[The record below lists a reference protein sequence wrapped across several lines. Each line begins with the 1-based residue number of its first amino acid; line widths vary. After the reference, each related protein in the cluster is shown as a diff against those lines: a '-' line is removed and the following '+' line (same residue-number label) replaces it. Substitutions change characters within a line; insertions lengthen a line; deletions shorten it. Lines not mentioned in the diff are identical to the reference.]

1 MKRIRIGNDI
11 RVQTSLHDLNDF
23 DITSIKQLR
32 CYFIPQGDSYTT
44 PTTDTYDPMQ
54 YTICNCGKPKYNV
67 FPCNIDAPHWFCG
80 YNGFGV
86 NSKRFI
92 HVDTK
97 FLAPSR
103 LLEEQNRI
111 EAYFPAKAQHQIGEY
126 KFVIVLTIY
135 QPGWCENNLRT
146 ITLDQGIIFALTNDD
161 KDPDH
166 DTTIDLDITYAES
179 IDVPDLL
186 YIYKTLDLGETD
198 QKLTNYNVNIRY
210 SDESLRKLTKDEFN
224 EYIRTTVVN
233 NIGNI
238 RVKNNGQIVND
249 DIYSQVDANITYSL
263 RKSYDEDP
271 ITKTI
276 RVLSDGRMYRIN
288 YNCPSGY
295 KINSNSENQIYIT
308 DDGQNQKLPLF
319 HFTISKQPGVNP
331 SFLPQITSVT
341 ATNCTLKYD
350 ESNKMYN
357 VYAPVTGDID
367 INVNVS
373 EDYMDTCL
381 IDYTT
386 VTDLRV
392 EGDNEINPMHS
403 EMQLDKQFGSF
414 TVFDK
419 RPTKNLDDIIITA
432 DGCIVKEISRNSE
445 SIKYGINGPI
455 TANYGEI
462 NISCTLKETPK
473 PASKEYT
480 IQYNYDN
487 TQYTVTGPSKITVLN
502 SDLQTDKMV
511 GNFNIV
517 CLGENNINNTQVTST
532 GCVIK
537 TVGAQQSP
545 KLINGGLYCPITA
558 TGDVITINISATP
571 VDPKPVD
578 KEYTYTI
585 NYYYN
590 DEQCTIEGPSEIKVL
605 DSKRFLNEKIGSF
618 YVTCIGENPDS
629 SNIQVKVTGCS
640 VQNSAGDETSCRYDL
655 YGPITTNNGIIKVNI
670 SINSDVPDQPHVTS
684 ISVPDEFKLESELQI
699 NIGNLDYDDVPYTI
713 TLNYSDGSNKSVT
726 ASEFNNLL
734 NTSIDGNSGIS
745 IDESG
750 QITRTDKFKDINTEI
765 TYQLKGNASIEA
777 TMHVVSVGKWH
788 TIEYNHL
795 NVIEVNGP
803 EDLFVN
809 NDYLDYPYSGIHLAS
824 FTARTAP
831 GVSSTVMVERVTG
844 DGCTIEKSTQD
855 SYTFYI
861 CPSITKDNITIN
873 ITNSSGFEEP
883 DVDEE
888 HTYTIQYTYDNTQYT
903 VNGPSEV
910 KILNSELSTD
920 KLIGSLN
927 ITCIGENTSV
937 DNIQVTAT
945 GCNVKSIATQETI
958 HTYKLCGP
966 ITATGNIINVNIT
979 TKQNLRV
986 TSIVVPDSITLQHT
1000 SHLNIG
1006 DLGYDGTAYNIRINY
1021 NDGSYK
1027 LVNADEFGEL
1037 ITVVINDTNNIVIG
1051 ETGQIRRL
1059 NMFENVDEQVTYQLK
1074 ENSSIKDTMRI
1085 VSSGKMY
1092 TINYNYD
1099 SNYVTVNGKTAV
1111 YVDDTTKIGDALPVT
1126 TFTVI
1131 PTNNEYTMT
1140 SLDMEITGASLINKP
1155 DPNTSVTRAEVTI
1168 VTPVTSD
1175 EIAITITASQ
1185 FRP

>member
-32 CYFIPQGDSYTT
+32 CYFIPQGNSHTT

-135 QPGWCENNLRT
+135 QPGWCEANLRT

-331 SFLPQITSVT
+331 SFLPSITNVT

-381 IDYTT
+381 INYTT
-386 VTDLRV
+386 VTDLRI

-432 DGCIVKEISRNSE
+432 NGCIVKEISRNSE

-473 PASKEYT
+473 P
-480 IQYNYDN
+480 
-487 TQYTVTGPSKITVLN
+487 
-502 SDLQTDKMV
+502 
-511 GNFNIV
+511 
-517 CLGENNINNTQVTST
+517 
-532 GCVIK
+532 
-537 TVGAQQSP
+537 
-545 KLINGGLYCPITA
+545 
-558 TGDVITINISATP
+558 
-571 VDPKPVD
+571 VD
-578 KEYTYTI
+578 KEYTYNI
-585 NYYYN
+585 NYYYDN
-590 DEQCTIEGPSEIKVL
+590 QQCTIEGPSQIKVL

-629 SNIQVKVTGCS
+629 SNIQLKVTGCN

-655 YGPITTNNGIIKVNI
+655 YGPITTSNGIIKVDI
-670 SINSDVPDQPHVTS
+670 SIKS
-684 ISVPDEFKLESELQI
+684 KL
-699 NIGNLDYDDVPYTI
+699 
-713 TLNYSDGSNKSVT
+713 
-726 ASEFNNLL
+726 
-734 NTSIDGNSGIS
+734 
-745 IDESG
+745 
-750 QITRTDKFKDINTEI
+750 
-765 TYQLKGNASIEA
+765 
-777 TMHVVSVGKWH
+777 
-788 TIEYNHL
+788 
-795 NVIEVNGP
+795 
-803 EDLFVN
+803 
-809 NDYLDYPYSGIHLAS
+809 
-824 FTARTAP
+824 
-831 GVSSTVMVERVTG
+831 
-844 DGCTIEKSTQD
+844 
-855 SYTFYI
+855 
-861 CPSITKDNITIN
+861 
-873 ITNSSGFEEP
+873 
-883 DVDEE
+883 
-888 HTYTIQYTYDNTQYT
+888 
-903 VNGPSEV
+903 
-910 KILNSELSTD
+910 
-920 KLIGSLN
+920 
-927 ITCIGENTSV
+927 
-937 DNIQVTAT
+937 
-945 GCNVKSIATQETI
+945 
-958 HTYKLCGP
+958 
-966 ITATGNIINVNIT
+966 
-979 TKQNLRV
+979 
-986 TSIVVPDSITLQHT
+986 
-1000 SHLNIG
+1000 
-1006 DLGYDGTAYNIRINY
+1006 
-1021 NDGSYK
+1021 
-1027 LVNADEFGEL
+1027 
-1037 ITVVINDTNNIVIG
+1037 
-1051 ETGQIRRL
+1051 
-1059 NMFENVDEQVTYQLK
+1059 
-1074 ENSSIKDTMRI
+1074 
-1085 VSSGKMY
+1085 
-1092 TINYNYD
+1092 
-1099 SNYVTVNGKTAV
+1099 
-1111 YVDDTTKIGDALPVT
+1111 
-1126 TFTVI
+1126 
-1131 PTNNEYTMT
+1131 
-1140 SLDMEITGASLINKP
+1140 
-1155 DPNTSVTRAEVTI
+1155 
-1168 VTPVTSD
+1168 
-1175 EIAITITASQ
+1175 
-1185 FRP
+1185 

>member
-32 CYFIPQGDSYTT
+32 CYFIPQGDSHTT

-166 DTTIDLDITYAES
+166 DTTINLDIAYAES

-210 SDESLRKLTKDEFN
+210 SDESLRKFTKDEFN

-263 RKSYDEDP
+263 RKSYNEDP

-288 YNCPSGY
+288 YNCPSRY
-295 KINSNSENQIYIT
+295 KINSNFENQIYIT

-331 SFLPQITSVT
+331 SLLPSITNVT

-357 VYAPVTGDID
+357 VYAPVTGDIN

-373 EDYMDTCL
+373 EDYMDTRL

-386 VTDLRV
+386 VTDLRI

-473 PASKEYT
+473 P
-480 IQYNYDN
+480 
-487 TQYTVTGPSKITVLN
+487 
-502 SDLQTDKMV
+502 
-511 GNFNIV
+511 
-517 CLGENNINNTQVTST
+517 
-532 GCVIK
+532 
-537 TVGAQQSP
+537 
-545 KLINGGLYCPITA
+545 
-558 TGDVITINISATP
+558 
-571 VDPKPVD
+571 VD
-578 KEYTYTI
+578 K
-585 NYYYN
+585 
-590 DEQCTIEGPSEIKVL
+590 
-605 DSKRFLNEKIGSF
+605 
-618 YVTCIGENPDS
+618 
-629 SNIQVKVTGCS
+629 
-640 VQNSAGDETSCRYDL
+640 
-655 YGPITTNNGIIKVNI
+655 
-670 SINSDVPDQPHVTS
+670 
-684 ISVPDEFKLESELQI
+684 
-699 NIGNLDYDDVPYTI
+699 
-713 TLNYSDGSNKSVT
+713 
-726 ASEFNNLL
+726 
-734 NTSIDGNSGIS
+734 
-745 IDESG
+745 
-750 QITRTDKFKDINTEI
+750 
-765 TYQLKGNASIEA
+765 
-777 TMHVVSVGKWH
+777 
-788 TIEYNHL
+788 
-795 NVIEVNGP
+795 
-803 EDLFVN
+803 
-809 NDYLDYPYSGIHLAS
+809 
-824 FTARTAP
+824 
-831 GVSSTVMVERVTG
+831 
-844 DGCTIEKSTQD
+844 
-855 SYTFYI
+855 
-861 CPSITKDNITIN
+861 
-873 ITNSSGFEEP
+873 
-883 DVDEE
+883 E

-966 ITATGNIINVNIT
+966 ITATSNIINVNIT

-986 TSIVVPDSITLQHT
+986 TSIVVPDSIMLQHT

-1006 DLGYDGTAYNIRINY
+1006 DLGYDGTAYNIRIYY

-1027 LVNADEFGEL
+1027 SVNADEFGEL
-1037 ITVVINDTNNIVIG
+1037 ITVVTGATGNITVA
-1051 ETGQIRRL
+1051 ETGMIARL

-1099 SNYVTVNGKTAV
+1099 SNYVTVNGNTFA

-1131 PTNNEYTMT
+1131 PTNNEYIMT

>member
-32 CYFIPQGDSYTT
+32 CYFIPQGDSHTT
-44 PTTDTYDPMQ
+44 PTNDTYDPMQ

-92 HVDTK
+92 HVDNK

-103 LLEEQNRI
+103 LLAEQNRI

-161 KDPDH
+161 RDPDH

-186 YIYKTLDLGETD
+186 YIYKTLDLGEVD

-224 EYIRTTVVN
+224 EYIHTTVVN

-249 DIYSQVDANITYSL
+249 NIYSQVDANITYSL

-288 YNCPSGY
+288 YNCPSAY

-308 DDGQNQKLPLF
+308 DEGQNQKLPLF

-331 SFLPQITSVT
+331 AFLPQITNVT

-357 VYAPVTGDID
+357 VYAPVTDDID

-373 EDYMDTCL
+373 EDYTDTCL
-381 IDYTT
+381 INYTT
-386 VTDLRV
+386 VTDLRI

-432 DGCIVKEISRNSE
+432 NGCMVKEISRNSE

-473 PASKEYT
+473 P
-480 IQYNYDN
+480 
-487 TQYTVTGPSKITVLN
+487 
-502 SDLQTDKMV
+502 
-511 GNFNIV
+511 
-517 CLGENNINNTQVTST
+517 
-532 GCVIK
+532 
-537 TVGAQQSP
+537 
-545 KLINGGLYCPITA
+545 
-558 TGDVITINISATP
+558 
-571 VDPKPVD
+571 VD
-578 KEYTYTI
+578 KEYTYDI
-585 NYYYN
+585 NYYYDN
-590 DEQCTIEGPSEIKVL
+590 QQCTIEGPQQIKVL

-629 SNIQVKVTGCS
+629 SNIQLKVTGCN

-655 YGPITTNNGIIKVNI
+655 YGPITTSNGIIKVDI
-670 SINSDVPDQPHVTS
+670 SIKSDATVTS
-684 ISVPDEFKLESELQI
+684 ISVPDEFKLENELQV
-699 NIGNLDYDDVPYTI
+699 NIGKLDYNDVPYTI

-745 IDESG
+745 IDENG

-831 GVSSTVMVERVTG
+831 GVSSTIMVERVTG

-855 SYTFYI
+855 SNTFYI

-873 ITNSSGFEEP
+873 ITNSSGFDEP

-888 HTYTIQYTYDNTQYT
+888 HTYIIQYTYDSTQYT

-937 DNIQVTAT
+937 DNIQVTAI
-945 GCNVKSIATQETI
+945 GCNVKSIAIQETI

-966 ITATGNIINVNIT
+966 ITATSNIIKINIT
-979 TKQNLRV
+979 TKQNSRV
-986 TSIVVPDSITLQHT
+986 TSIVVPDNITLQHT

-1006 DLGYDGTAYNIRINY
+1006 DLGYDGTAYNVRINY
-1021 NDGSYK
+1021 SDGSHK

-1037 ITVVINDTNNIVIG
+1037 ITVVTNDTGNIIVG
-1051 ETGQIRRL
+1051 ETGQIGRL

-1092 TINYNYD
+1092 RINYNYD
-1099 SNYVTVNGKTAV
+1099 SNYVTVNGNTSA
-1111 YVDDTTKIGDALPVT
+1111 YVDDATKIGDALPVS

-1131 PTNNEYTMT
+1131 PTNDEYTMT

-1168 VTPVTSD
+1168 VTPVTLD

-1185 FRP
+1185 FRPQL

>member
-32 CYFIPQGDSYTT
+32 CYFIPQGDSHTT

-92 HVDTK
+92 HVDNK

-103 LLEEQNRI
+103 LLAEQNRI

-135 QPGWCENNLRT
+135 QPGWCEANLRT
-146 ITLDQGIIFALTNDD
+146 ITLDQGVIFALTNDD

-295 KINSNSENQIYIT
+295 KINSNAENQIYIT

-331 SFLPQITSVT
+331 AFLPQITNVT

-350 ESNKMYN
+350 EPNKMYN

-373 EDYMDTCL
+373 EDYMDTCF
-381 IDYTT
+381 INYTT
-386 VTDLRV
+386 ATDLRV

-432 DGCIVKEISRNSE
+432 NGCIVKEISRNSE

-473 PASKEYT
+473 P
-480 IQYNYDN
+480 
-487 TQYTVTGPSKITVLN
+487 
-502 SDLQTDKMV
+502 
-511 GNFNIV
+511 
-517 CLGENNINNTQVTST
+517 
-532 GCVIK
+532 
-537 TVGAQQSP
+537 
-545 KLINGGLYCPITA
+545 
-558 TGDVITINISATP
+558 
-571 VDPKPVD
+571 VD
-578 KEYTYTI
+578 KEYTYDI
-585 NYYYN
+585 NYHY
-590 DEQCTIEGPSEIKVL
+590 DDQQCTIEGPQQIKVL

-629 SNIQVKVTGCS
+629 SKIQLKVTGCN

-655 YGPITTNNGIIKVNI
+655 YGPITTSNGIIKVDI
-670 SINSDVPDQPHVTS
+670 SIKSDATVTS
-684 ISVPDEFKLESELQI
+684 ISVPNEFKLENELQV
-699 NIGNLDYDDVPYTI
+699 NIGESDYDDVPYTI

-745 IDESG
+745 IDENG
-750 QITRTDKFKDINTEI
+750 QITRTDKFKNINTEI

-809 NDYLDYPYSGIHLAS
+809 NDYLDYPYGGIHLAS

-831 GVSSTVMVERVTG
+831 GVSSTIMVERVTG

-883 DVDEE
+883 DIDEE

-903 VNGPSEV
+903 VSGPSEV

-927 ITCIGENTSV
+927 IKCIGENTSV

-966 ITATGNIINVNIT
+966 ITATSNTITVNIT
-979 TKQNLRV
+979 TEQNSRV
-986 TSIVVPDSITLQHT
+986 TSIVVPDSIMLQHT

-1037 ITVVINDTNNIVIG
+1037 ITVVTNDTGNIIVG
-1051 ETGQIRRL
+1051 ETGQIGRL

-1085 VSSGKMY
+1085 ISSGKMY
-1092 TINYNYD
+1092 RINYNYD
-1099 SNYVTVNGKTAV
+1099 SNYVTVNGNTSA

-1168 VTPVTSD
+1168 VTPVTSN

>member
-86 NSKRFI
+86 KSKRFI
-92 HVDTK
+92 HVDNK

-161 KDPDH
+161 RDPNH

-331 SFLPQITSVT
+331 SFLPSITNVT

-357 VYAPVTGDID
+357 VYAPVTGDIN

-386 VTDLRV
+386 VTDLRI

-455 TANYGEI
+455 IANYGEI

-473 PASKEYT
+473 P
-480 IQYNYDN
+480 
-487 TQYTVTGPSKITVLN
+487 
-502 SDLQTDKMV
+502 
-511 GNFNIV
+511 
-517 CLGENNINNTQVTST
+517 
-532 GCVIK
+532 
-537 TVGAQQSP
+537 
-545 KLINGGLYCPITA
+545 
-558 TGDVITINISATP
+558 
-571 VDPKPVD
+571 VD
-578 KEYTYTI
+578 KEYTYDI
-585 NYYYN
+585 NYYYDN
-590 DEQCTIEGPSEIKVL
+590 QQCTIEGPSQIKVL

-629 SNIQVKVTGCS
+629 SNIQLKVTGCN

-655 YGPITTNNGIIKVNI
+655 YGPITTSNGIIKVDI
-670 SINSDVPDQPHVTS
+670 SIKSNQPHVTG
-684 ISVPDEFKLESELQI
+684 ISVPDEFKLENELQV
-699 NIGNLDYDDVPYTI
+699 NIGNLDYNDVPYTI

-734 NTSIDGNSGIS
+734 NTIIDGNSGIS
-745 IDESG
+745 IDENG

-777 TMHVVSVGKWH
+777 VMHVVSVGKWH

-809 NDYLDYPYSGIHLAS
+809 NDYLDYPYRGIHLAS

-831 GVSSTVMVERVTG
+831 GVSSTIMVERVTG

-903 VNGPSEV
+903 VSGPSEV

-927 ITCIGENTSV
+927 IKCIGENTSV

-945 GCNVKSIATQETI
+945 GCNVKSIAIQETI

-966 ITATGNIINVNIT
+966 ITATSNIINVNIT

-986 TSIVVPDSITLQHT
+986 TSIVVPDSIMLQHT

-1006 DLGYDGTAYNIRINY
+1006 DLGYDGTAYNIRIYY

-1027 LVNADEFGEL
+1027 SVNADEFGEL
-1037 ITVVINDTNNIVIG
+1037 ITVVTNDTGNIIVG
-1051 ETGQIRRL
+1051 ETGQIGRL

-1092 TINYNYD
+1092 RINYNYD
-1099 SNYVTVNGKTAV
+1099 SNYVTVNGNTSA

>member
-32 CYFIPQGDSYTT
+32 CYFIPQGDSHTT

-92 HVDTK
+92 HVDNK

-111 EAYFPAKAQHQIGEY
+111 EAYFPAKAQYQIGEY

-135 QPGWCENNLRT
+135 QPGWCECNLRT

-166 DTTIDLDITYAES
+166 DTTIDLDIAYAES
-179 IDVPDLL
+179 IYVPDLL

-288 YNCPSGY
+288 YNCPSAY

-308 DDGQNQKLPLF
+308 DEGQNQKLPLF

-386 VTDLRV
+386 VTDLRI

-432 DGCIVKEISRNSE
+432 NGCIVKEISRNSE

-473 PASKEYT
+473 P
-480 IQYNYDN
+480 
-487 TQYTVTGPSKITVLN
+487 
-502 SDLQTDKMV
+502 
-511 GNFNIV
+511 
-517 CLGENNINNTQVTST
+517 
-532 GCVIK
+532 
-537 TVGAQQSP
+537 
-545 KLINGGLYCPITA
+545 
-558 TGDVITINISATP
+558 
-571 VDPKPVD
+571 VD
-578 KEYTYTI
+578 KEYTYDI
-585 NYYYN
+585 NYYY
-590 DEQCTIEGPSEIKVL
+590 DDQQCTIEGPSQIKVL

-629 SNIQVKVTGCS
+629 SNIQLKVTGCN
-640 VQNSAGDETSCRYDL
+640 VQNSAGDEISCRYDL
-655 YGPITTNNGIIKVNI
+655 YGPITTSNGIIKVDI
-670 SINSDVPDQPHVTS
+670 SI
-684 ISVPDEFKLESELQI
+684 
-699 NIGNLDYDDVPYTI
+699 
-713 TLNYSDGSNKSVT
+713 
-726 ASEFNNLL
+726 
-734 NTSIDGNSGIS
+734 
-745 IDESG
+745 
-750 QITRTDKFKDINTEI
+750 
-765 TYQLKGNASIEA
+765 
-777 TMHVVSVGKWH
+777 
-788 TIEYNHL
+788 
-795 NVIEVNGP
+795 
-803 EDLFVN
+803 
-809 NDYLDYPYSGIHLAS
+809 
-824 FTARTAP
+824 
-831 GVSSTVMVERVTG
+831 
-844 DGCTIEKSTQD
+844 
-855 SYTFYI
+855 
-861 CPSITKDNITIN
+861 
-873 ITNSSGFEEP
+873 
-883 DVDEE
+883 
-888 HTYTIQYTYDNTQYT
+888 
-903 VNGPSEV
+903 
-910 KILNSELSTD
+910 
-920 KLIGSLN
+920 
-927 ITCIGENTSV
+927 
-937 DNIQVTAT
+937 
-945 GCNVKSIATQETI
+945 
-958 HTYKLCGP
+958 
-966 ITATGNIINVNIT
+966 
-979 TKQNLRV
+979 KQNLHV
-986 TSIVVPDSITLQHT
+986 TSIVVPDRIMLQHT
-1000 SHLNIG
+1000 AHFNIG
-1006 DLGYDGTAYNIRINY
+1006 DLGYDGTAYNVRINY
-1021 NDGSYK
+1021 SDGSHK

-1037 ITVVINDTNNIVIG
+1037 ITVVINDINNIVVG

-1092 TINYNYD
+1092 PINYNYD
-1099 SNYVTVNGKTAV
+1099 SNYVTVNGKTNV

-1131 PTNNEYTMT
+1131 PTNDEYTMT

-1155 DPNTSVTRAEVTI
+1155 DPNALVTRAEVTI

>member
-32 CYFIPQGDSYTT
+32 CYFIPQGDSHTT

-92 HVDTK
+92 HVDNK

-103 LLEEQNRI
+103 LLAEQNRI

-146 ITLDQGIIFALTNDD
+146 ITLDQGIIFALTSDD
-161 KDPDH
+161 RDPDH

-249 DIYSQVDANITYSL
+249 NIYSQVDANITYSL

-288 YNCPSGY
+288 YNCPSAY
-295 KINSNSENQIYIT
+295 KINSNAENQIYIT

-331 SFLPQITSVT
+331 AFLPQITNVT

-350 ESNKMYN
+350 EPNKMYN

-373 EDYMDTCL
+373 EDYMDTCF
-381 IDYTT
+381 INYTT
-386 VTDLRV
+386 ATDLRV

-419 RPTKNLDDIIITA
+419 RPTKNLNDIIITA
-432 DGCIVKEISRNSE
+432 NGCIVKEISRNSE

-473 PASKEYT
+473 P
-480 IQYNYDN
+480 
-487 TQYTVTGPSKITVLN
+487 
-502 SDLQTDKMV
+502 
-511 GNFNIV
+511 
-517 CLGENNINNTQVTST
+517 
-532 GCVIK
+532 
-537 TVGAQQSP
+537 
-545 KLINGGLYCPITA
+545 
-558 TGDVITINISATP
+558 
-571 VDPKPVD
+571 VD
-578 KEYTYTI
+578 KEYTYDI
-585 NYYYN
+585 NYYYDN
-590 DEQCTIEGPSEIKVL
+590 QQCTIEGPSQIKVL

-629 SNIQVKVTGCS
+629 SNIQLKVTGCN

-655 YGPITTNNGIIKVNI
+655 YGPITTSNGIIKVDI
-670 SINSDVPDQPHVTS
+670 SINSDIPDQPHVTS
-684 ISVPDEFKLESELQI
+684 ISVPNEFKLESELQI

-745 IDESG
+745 IDENG

-809 NDYLDYPYSGIHLAS
+809 NDYLDYPYSGVHLAS

-831 GVSSTVMVERVTG
+831 GVSSTIMVERVTG

-883 DVDEE
+883 DIDEE

-903 VNGPSEV
+903 VSGPSEV

-945 GCNVKSIATQETI
+945 GCNVKSVATQETI

-966 ITATGNIINVNIT
+966 ITATSNTITVNIT
-979 TKQNLRV
+979 TKQNSRV
-986 TSIVVPDSITLQHT
+986 TSIVVPDSIMLQHT

-1006 DLGYDGTAYNIRINY
+1006 DLGYDGTAYNVRINY
-1021 NDGSYK
+1021 DDGSYK
-1027 LVNADEFGEL
+1027 LVNADEFVEL
-1037 ITVVINDTNNIVIG
+1037 ITVVTNDTNNIVIG

-1175 EIAITITASQ
+1175 EISITITASQ